1 MPESITKKAQR
12 LGVARQTLAIWRD
25 DGLDLDVDRAGRK
38 RMRERPGEDGNTEDA
53 DETKLRKLKAEADI
67 LEHKLAVQRGE
78 FVSKESQ
85 LAEGMKIGMAV
96 KGVMLRMESDL
107 VPRLAGRKSAEVAK
121 IIREYSRAKL
131 TELSLYESAITIPNE

>member
-1 MPESITKKAQR
+1 MAESLTKKAER
-12 LGVARQTLAIWRD
+12 LGIPRQTLAIWRD
-25 DGLDLDVDRAGRK
+25 DGLDIDDDRAVRK
-38 RMRERPGEDGNTEDA
+38 RMRERPGEDGNVENSE
-53 DETKLRKLKAEADI
+53 ETKLRKLTAEADI

-107 VPRLAGRKSAEVAK
+107 VPRLAGRKSSEVAK

-131 TELSLYESAITIPNE
+131 TELSLYESSITIPTE

>member
-1 MPESITKKAQR
+1 M
-12 LGVARQTLAIWRD
+12 AIWRD
-25 DGLDLDVDRAGRK
+25 NGLDLDDDRAVRK

-53 DETKLRKLKAEADI
+53 EETKLRKLKAEADI

-107 VPRLAGRKSAEVAK
+107 VPRLAGRKSAVVAK

>member
-1 MPESITKKAQR
+1 MAESLTKKAER

-25 DGLDLDVDRAGRK
+25 DGLDIDDDKAVRK
-38 RMRERPGEDGNTEDA
+38 RLRERPGQDGNVENA
-53 DETKLRKLKAEADI
+53 EETKLRKLTAEADI

-78 FVSKESQ
+78 YVSKESQ

-107 VPRLAGRKSAEVAK
+107 TPRLAGRKSSEVSK
-121 IIREYSRAKL
+121 ILQEYSRAKL
-131 TELSLYESAITIPNE
+131 LELSLYESSVVIPTD

>member
-1 MPESITKKAQR
+1 MPESITKKAER

-25 DGLDLDVDRAGRK
+25 DGLDLDDERAVRK
-38 RMRERPGEDGNTEDA
+38 RMRERPGEDGNAENSE
-53 DETKLRKLKAEADI
+53 ETKLRKLTAEADI

-107 VPRLAGRKSAEVAK
+107 VPRLAGRKSSEVAK

>member
-1 MPESITKKAQR
+1 MAESLTKKAER
-12 LGVARQTLAIWRD
+12 LGIPRQTLAIWRD
-25 DGLDLDVDRAGRK
+25 DGLDLDDDRAVRK
-38 RMRERPGEDGNTEDA
+38 RMRERPGEDGNVENSE
-53 DETKLRKLKAEADI
+53 ETKLRKLTAEADI

-107 VPRLAGRKSAEVAK
+107 VPRLAGRKSSEVAK

-131 TELSLYESAITIPNE
+131 TELSLYESSITIPTE

>member
-1 MPESITKKAQR
+1 VAESLTKKAER
-12 LGVARQTLAIWRD
+12 LGIPRQTLAIWRD
-25 DGLDLDVDRAGRK
+25 DGLDLDDDRAVRK
-38 RMRERPGEDGNTEDA
+38 RMRERPGEDGNVENSE
-53 DETKLRKLKAEADI
+53 ETKLRKLTAEADI

-107 VPRLAGRKSAEVAK
+107 VPRLAGRKSSEVAK

-131 TELSLYESAITIPNE
+131 TELSLYESSITIPTE

>member
-1 MPESITKKAQR
+1 MAESLTKKAER

-25 DGLDLDVDRAGRK
+25 DGLDIDDERAVRR

-53 DETKLRKLKAEADI
+53 EETKLRKLKAEADI

-85 LAEGMKIGMAV
+85 LAEGMKIGLAV

-107 VPRLAGRKSAEVAK
+107 TPRLAGRKSAEVAK
-121 IIREYSRAKL
+121 ILAEYSRSKL
-131 TELSLYESAITIPNE
+131 TELSLYESSIIIPTD

>member
-1 MPESITKKAQR
+1 VPESITKKAER

-25 DGLDLDVDRAGRK
+25 DGLDLDDERAVRK
-38 RMRERPGEDGNTEDA
+38 RMRERPGADGNAENSE
-53 DETKLRKLKAEADI
+53 ETKLRKLTAEADI

-107 VPRLAGRKSAEVAK
+107 VPRLAGRKSSEVAK

>member
-1 MPESITKKAQR
+1 
-12 LGVARQTLAIWRD
+12 
-25 DGLDLDVDRAGRK
+25 
-38 RMRERPGEDGNTEDA
+38 MRERPGEDGNAENSE
-53 DETKLRKLKAEADI
+53 ETKLRKLTAEADI

>member
-1 MPESITKKAQR
+1 VPESLTKKAER

-25 DGLDLDVDRAGRK
+25 DGLDLDDERAVRK
-38 RMRERPGEDGNTEDA
+38 RMRERPGEDGNAENSE
-53 DETKLRKLKAEADI
+53 ETKLRKLTAEADI

-107 VPRLAGRKSAEVAK
+107 VPRLAGRKSSEVAK

>member
-1 MPESITKKAQR
+1 M
-12 LGVARQTLAIWRD
+12 AIWRD
-25 DGLDLDVDRAGRK
+25 NGLDLDDDRAVRK

-53 DETKLRKLKAEADI
+53 EETKLRKLKAEADI